1 MTARKYTGH
10 DLDNLLAIGYYRMQQ
25 EMFTTNVV
33 FSHQDFYDVFW
44 LRTLISPNE
53 IVEKHS
59 VFKRNNGFSVLL
71 KEAVI
76 TSEIEDLYSAYK
88 KCALFDTPESVSDY
102 LFGKYTKN
110 EFDSHLIEVR
120 DGGRLIGV
128 GYLDKG
134 IQSIAG
140 IMNFYDPDYRKFSIG
155 KYLMLLKIQFA
166 SQRGIRYY
174 YTGYISSTYHKYD
187 YKIFPNDSSIEVLVN
202 DEIGWQPIKKF
213 GKEEL
218 KSYGFLHNLENQV

>member
-1 MTARKYTGH
+1 MTGKKFIGH
-10 DLDNLLAIGYYRMQQ
+10 DLDNLLAMGYYRMQQ

-44 LRTLISPNE
+44 LRTLINPKE
-53 IVEKHS
+53 IVEKHQ

-76 TSEIEDLYSAYK
+76 SSETEELYSAYK

-102 LFGKYTKN
+102 LYGNHTKN
-110 EFDSHLIEVR
+110 EFDSYMIEVR

-140 IMNFYDPDYRKFSIG
+140 IMNFYDPDYRKYSIG
-155 KYLMLLKIQFA
+155 KYLMLLKMQFA
-166 SQRGIRYY
+166 LQHGVRYY

-187 YKIFPNDSSIEVLVN
+187 YKIFPYHSSIEVLVN
-202 DEIGWQPIKKF
+202 EEIGWQPINKF

-218 KSYGFLHNLENQV
+218 KPFGFLHKLENQM